1 VTHLIS
7 TTMRPDQVVEVE
19 DAEYT
24 DLQRQG
30 LVLVDH
36 TEQAEAAAPA
46 TTKKAASPA
55 ANKEG

>member
-1 VTHLIS
+1 MTHLIS

-19 DAEYT
+19 DTEYV
-24 DLQRQG
+24 DLERQG

-46 TTKKAASPA
+46 TTKKAAA
-55 ANKEG
+55 TATNKEG